1 MKKIKKRILSLALIT
16 CLSFEVITPVSASEI
31 VTESESNNN
40 TPIMLDDYTLDI
52 NKMNPEQKAVYD
64 EVINEAIE
72 KYSADDPDFNAQEFV
87 DQVNQVL
94 LMIESGAPITRA
106 LVSIPNSVVA
116 TAVNVVV
123 AAVTGGLAGAAI
135 KAYIKKV
142 GIGAA
147 VDAIA
152 DKVII
157 ALLAFGIKDVTGI
170 TEVIKDIV
178 NNVLDPGSTIAEWLD
193 NKDSNPGNGKVE
205 IG

>member
-1 MKKIKKRILSLALIT
+1 MKKIKKRLLSLILVI
-16 CLSFEVITPVSASEI
+16 CLSLETVTPVFAAETD
-31 VTESESNNN
+31 TESMTNESIV
-40 TPIMLDDYTLDI
+40 PDDYTLDVD
-52 NKMNPEQKAVYD
+52 KMTPEQKEVYD

-72 KYSADDPDFNAQEFV
+72 KYSADDPNFNEQEFI

-94 LMIESGAPITRA
+94 LMMEYGAPVTRA

-116 TAVNVVV
+116 TAINVAI
-123 AAVTGGLAGAAI
+123 AALTGGVAGAAI

-157 ALLAFGIKDVTGI
+157 ALAAFGIKEVTGI
-170 TEVIKDIV
+170 TAVIKDIV
-178 NNVLDPGSTIAEWLD
+178 NNVLDPGSTIAKWLD
-193 NKDSNPGNGKVE
+193 KKDSKPGNGKVE

>member
-1 MKKIKKRILSLALIT
+1 MKKIKKRLLSLILVI
-16 CLSFEVITPVSASEI
+16 CLSLGTVTPAFAAETD
-31 VTESESNNN
+31 TESMTNESIV
-40 TPIMLDDYTLDI
+40 PDDYTLDVD
-52 NKMNPEQKAVYD
+52 KMTPEQKEVYD

-72 KYSADDPDFNAQEFV
+72 KYSADDANFNEQEFI

-94 LMIESGAPITRA
+94 LMMEYGAPVTRA
-106 LVSIPNSVVA
+106 LVSFPNSVVA
-116 TAVNVVV
+116 TAINVAI
-123 AAVTGGLAGAAI
+123 AALTGGVAGAAI

-157 ALLAFGIKDVTGI
+157 ALAAFGIKEVTGI
-170 TEVIKDIV
+170 TAVIKDIV
-178 NNVLDPGSTIAEWLD
+178 NNVLDPGSTIAKWLD
-193 NKDSNPGNGKVE
+193 KKDSKPGNGKFE